1 MDAPSVVVDFCET
14 LRRLVHGCGI
24 QQTDLARALHR
35 AESTV
40 SELLKGRRTTPPRLD
55 LVLEIVRYCRDHA
68 GDHRPPGLSLD
79 PSWWRTRHAELEYAT
94 EVERASGPARS
105 DAEPVHPTTAPET
118 AVPPA
123 WPDGQPPP
131 WLETGRLDFGVA
143 VDILRTG
150 LGLDQA
156 ITERLLEPLTL
167 TGSASENVHVLFE
180 GYAERV
186 RATHGTARTAL
197 LCAADVVVHVAAF
210 CTAVQ
215 DSGIAPGPRWGTG
228 SADLSTEVLDELA
241 RVELGS
247 SRSRDPWELRA
258 EIAAS
263 YEAVSR
269 VVLAAGDA
277 PDRRPGALAGE
288 ALRCYDRLL
297 SSLTWA
303 CPELRLTSESFVVPE
318 DVDGPVAAEPGL
330 ERLGRALTEF
340 AGGATAPARHAS
352 RLSTPIAS
360 AEGSGC
366 VLPTLAEGYVDPS
379 FRVAQYPVNRDLASD
394 EWWEGQPCR
403 EDLGGYL
410 AAYLLTA
417 RATRAPLLVLGHP
430 GSGKSLL
437 TRLIAAR
444 LPDTEFHCVR
454 VELRHVSADLGV
466 QEQIEAELL
475 RSTGRRTPLPDV
487 VDPRSGMVRVVLL
500 DGLDELLQA
509 GAHQLDTRRQWAY
522 LQDVERIQER
532 EAEWGRPTVVVVTSR
547 TVVADRTHTPAATTV
562 LRLEPFDDTRIERWL
577 ATWGRLNVRPDG
589 SAEPG
594 ALTWEIL
601 RPHRE
606 LARQPLLL
614 LMLALY
620 EAAGHPL
627 RHGTGETMGRVELY
641 ERLLSE
647 FVRRE
652 VVRHRGLLPPREA
665 ETAVEEELL
674 RLGMVAVGMFNRR
687 SQSMMAR
694 DAERDLSLLLGEE
707 GSPLLFGRF
716 FFVHEAQVVAAEEE
730 IRSYEFLHA
739 TFGEYLVARVVC
751 HELRRAVGVDAH
763 PQTDDGR
770 LRALLSSVP
779 LTDRAEILGNTKD
792 LVRRGVAGPPAALVA
807 PLRELFAR
815 VLDGDE
821 SDAGTAYRPLRQ
833 SRTERNAVYTANLL
847 LLAVVCTGGEGL
859 GASRFLPPDAPVE
872 RWWRCTHLWR
882 SQFGDASWSAYT
894 QALVVR
900 QRFTDTDDVTPQ
912 DLLVS
917 LSGDDSGSD
926 LGRTL
931 SHRHPGRPR
940 SHRGP
945 VSLDTAEVVRRIAF
959 LGDPEAAHL
968 LHTVLPLVERLP
980 GTLDTYLVDPSGSV
994 RAMSHVLLT
1003 IVCRNDERP
1012 EALTVAY
1019 EGATSALHLLPD
1031 ETAARVTDLLA
1042 HHIARDAGRLP
1053 GSTVLAVLKGLTAPL
1068 PGRPTPNVEAE
1079 TWQALLA
1086 CVEDQIGRDDIPAGA
1101 LGRVAA
1107 RLGLLLTH
1115 ADAQPRRETL
1125 GRRVARRPRRGLAP
1139 ALREVGSTRLWFWTA
1154 SARLPGSQLLDE
1166 ARDEA
1171 ARIPGPARSPETA
1184 VGAIR
1189 LARELG
1195 RDDWLAE
1202 HAETLL
1208 RTLGPAALGLL
1219 RPSDV
1224 DFLRPLV
1231 TDTALLAVFGRI
1243 EEVWRGRRA
1252 SAGTEA
1258 GS

>member
-68 GDHRPPGLSLD
+68 GEHRPPGLSLD
-79 PSWWRTRHAELEYAT
+79 PSWWRTRHAELEYAI
-94 EVERASGPARS
+94 EAERASGPAPS
-105 DAEPVHPTTAPET
+105 ATEPTRPTIAAGT

-123 WPDGQPPP
+123 WPAAQPPP
-131 WLETGRLDFGVA
+131 WLETGRLDFAVA

-150 LGLDQA
+150 LGVRKA
-156 ITERLLEPLTL
+156 ITEELLEPLTL
-167 TGSASENVHVLFE
+167 TGSAPANVNELFE
-180 GYAERV
+180 GYPERV
-186 RATHGTARTAL
+186 RASYGTARTAL

-210 CTAVQ
+210 CVAVQ
-215 DSGIAPGPRWGTG
+215 DSGIAPGRAWGTG

-247 SRSRDPWELRA
+247 SRFRDPLELRA

-263 YEAVSR
+263 YETASE

-277 PDRRPGALAGE
+277 PNRMPGSLAGE

-303 CPELRLTSESFVVPE
+303 CPELRLTSETSVVPE
-318 DVDGPVAAEPGL
+318 EMDEPVADGSGL
-330 ERLGRALTEF
+330 GRLGRTLTEF

-352 RLSTPIAS
+352 RLSAPIAS
-360 AEGSGC
+360 AEASGC

-394 EWWEGQPCR
+394 EWWEGQPYR
-403 EDLGGYL
+403 EDLGGFL
-410 AAYLLTA
+410 ATHLLTA

-454 VELRHVSADLGV
+454 VELRHVSADVGV

-487 VDPRSGMVRVVLL
+487 VDPRSGVVRVLLL

-509 GAHQLDTRRQWAY
+509 GAHQLDTRRQWTY
-522 LQDVERIQER
+522 LQDIERIQER

-547 TVVADRTHTPAATTV
+547 TVVADRTHTPASTTV
-562 LRLEPFDDTRIERWL
+562 LRLEPFDDARIERWL
-577 ATWGRLNVRPDG
+577 ATWGRLNARLHGAVD
-589 SAEPG
+589 AG
-594 ALTWEIL
+594 ALTWEIV

-620 EAAGHPL
+620 DAAGHPL

-652 VVRHRGLLPPREA
+652 VVRHRGPLPPLE
-665 ETAVEEELL
+665 EGTAVEDELL
-674 RLGMVAVGMFNRR
+674 RLGVIAVGMFNRR

-694 DAERDLSLLLGEE
+694 DAEQDLSLLLGEQ

-739 TFGEYLVARVVC
+739 TFGEYLVARLVC
-751 HELRRAVGVDAH
+751 HELQRAVRGDAH
-763 PQTDDGR
+763 ARSDDGR
-770 LRALLSSVP
+770 LRALLSPVP
-779 LTDRAEILGNTKD
+779 LTDRAEILSNTKD
-792 LVRRGVAGPPAALVA
+792 LLHRGAAGRPSDLVA
-807 PLRELFAR
+807 PLREMLAR
-815 VLDGDE
+815 VLGGDE
-821 SDAGTAYRPLRQ
+821 SGSEMTYRPLRQ
-833 SRTERNAVYTANLL
+833 SRTERDAVYTANLL
-847 LLAVVCTGGEGL
+847 LLAVVCVGEEGL
-859 GASRFLPPDAPVE
+859 EASSFLSSDAPVE
-872 RWWRCTHLWR
+872 RWWRCAHLWR
-882 SQFGDASWSAYT
+882 SQFGDSSWSAYT
-894 QALVVR
+894 QALVVQ
-900 QRFTDTDDVTPQ
+900 QRFADADDVTPQ
-912 DLLVS
+912 DLFLS
-917 LSGDDSGSD
+917 LRGDGTGPDV
-926 LGRTL
+926 GRTL
-931 SHRHPGRPR
+931 SHRPPGRPR
-940 SHRGP
+940 SHRGR
-945 VSLDTAEVVRRIAF
+945 VGLDTAEVVRRIAF
-959 LGDPEAAHL
+959 LGDTEAAHL
-968 LHTVLPLVERLP
+968 LHTVLPLLERIP
-980 GTLDTYLVDPSGSV
+980 GTVDTYHVDPSGSV

-1003 IVCRNDERP
+1003 VVCRNDERP
-1012 EALTVAY
+1012 EALAVAY
-1019 EGATSALHLLPD
+1019 EGAASALHLLPD
-1031 ETAARVTDLLA
+1031 ETVARVTDLLA
-1042 HHIARDAGRLP
+1042 PLIARDAGRLP
-1053 GSTVLAVLKGLTAPL
+1053 GNTVLAVLKSLTAPL
-1068 PGRPTPNVEAE
+1068 TGRPTPNVRAE
-1079 TWQALLA
+1079 TWPALLA
-1086 CVEDQIGRDDIPAGA
+1086 CVEAQAGRDDVPAGE

-1107 RLGLLLTH
+1107 RLGLLLAH
-1115 ADAQPRRETL
+1115 ADARRRRETP
-1125 GRRVARRPRRGLAP
+1125 GRRVARRPQPGLAT
-1139 ALREVGSTRLWFWTA
+1139 ALREAGSTRLWFWT
-1154 SARLPGSQLLDE
+1154 SSERLPSALLLDE
-1166 ARDEA
+1166 AREEA
-1171 ARIPGPARSPETA
+1171 ARVPGQARSPETV
-1184 VGAIR
+1184 VGAVR

-1208 RTLGPAALGLL
+1208 STLGPAALGLL

-1224 DFLRPLV
+1224 EFLRPLV
-1231 TDTALLAVFGRI
+1231 TDTGLLAVFGRI